1 MVINDEGKW
10 TQQLSG
16 RKNIISKKTV
26 PLIPRALFQNQW
38 RRTRGKLAD
47 PGSPGGNTIHTPV

>member
-1 MVINDEGKW
+1 MDTTVEWQEEYHIE
-10 TQQLSG
+10 
-16 RKNIISKKTV
+16 KTV